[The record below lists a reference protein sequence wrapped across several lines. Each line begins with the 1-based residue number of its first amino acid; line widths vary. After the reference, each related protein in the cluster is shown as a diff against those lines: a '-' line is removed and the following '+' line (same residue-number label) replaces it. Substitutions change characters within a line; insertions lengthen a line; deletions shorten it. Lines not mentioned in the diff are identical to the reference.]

1 MPKRKASESNAPAAA
16 DRAPSSTSP
25 TRKKSKKEALT
36 AAKEWHD
43 KRRISGV
50 AVGPQKADQSASVSA
65 TSENKKSKNEA
76 LVAAKEWH
84 DKRESGVGVGK
95 VASAQKV
102 STLSSL
108 HEVAPKRSG
117 VNGFLQSLRKQ
128 TNSTSN
134 TPAATAKEGASAKPI
149 QSTQSSEPTVKQS
162 SSKSRASTVQVDSA
176 ANKDKSKGGSIGIVE
191 VILVLLFLAINI
203 TTSVYIYKQQSV
215 TQNIHQEFTSQVEN
229 IKNELAKSQ
238 RVERI
243 LRSSINVLEQK
254 QLKNTVLS
262 DMENVYSLYQ
272 FYDDHNDEGG
282 KLQSREEGA
291 QWLEGIRNLEVEKAS
306 LLNDFDAK
314 LNQIG

>member
-16 DRAPSSTSP
+16 DRAPSITSP

-43 KRRISGV
+43 KRRVSGV

-65 TSENKKSKNEA
+65 NSEDKKSKKDA
-76 LVAAKEWH
+76 LAAAKEWH

-134 TPAATAKEGASAKPI
+134 ASAATAKEGALAKPLP
-149 QSTQSSEPTVKQS
+149 SEPTVKPS
-162 SSKSRASTVQVDSA
+162 SLKSRASTVKVEA
-176 ANKDKSKGGSIGIVE
+176 TTNKGSIGVVE
-191 VILVLLFLAINI
+191 VILVLLFLAMNI
-203 TTSVYIYKQQSV
+203 TTSVYIYEQQSV